1 MKQTNEV
8 VLARRISLILLL
20 FCVFYETEHLPSCV
34 DLKKIAVAVKRC
46 YDVKDLTTPCQ
57 LRFVGV

>member
-34 DLKKIAVAVKRC
+34 DLKK
-46 YDVKDLTTPCQ
+46 
-57 LRFVGV
+57 